1 MLNCADMK
9 QRFFHAI
16 KNGEFCVWYQPQVD
30 MRSGTP
36 RGAEAL
42 VRWKRAD
49 GGFVEPAGFVAEL
62 ERLGLMERLDEE
74 VLQIVC
80 RDIREGK
87 KRGFSPG
94 TVSVNLSRL
103 HAEKAG
109 TADRLKEMV
118 ERHGVSRR
126 EVSFEIT
133 ETAEVEEITVPE
145 EAVSSATDSGVAGGL
160 DLPQDDTY
168 GDGSVVKP
176 AEPAEQNSNLGDSWE
191 SYTVQVNDTVLTL
204 PCTVSDLEAAGV
216 KLDTQYTP
224 SDYIVNAGEYE
235 LAWFKADSGATIMVD
250 MINKGSEPK
259 EIKDC
264 LVGSVCADAYSM
276 TQGGLTVIF
285 PGGIQVG
292 SPEAD
297 LLAAYGEADDVY
309 KDENY
314 GNSYYWYGD
323 DVIAS
328 GFNASIDPETG
339 LIVSL
344 NIENEG

>member
-42 VRWKRAD
+42 VRWKMAD
-49 GGFVEPAGFVAEL
+49 GGFVRPAGFVAEL

-133 ETAEVEEITVPE
+133 ETAENAANDIVMTEFAGCLRENGFRIAMDDYGIGGSTLKLLLESRFDILKLDRHFVSRIGDPRTDIILDSTIAMAGRLGLEVVAEGVETIDQIHFLMRHQCFIGQGYYYSRP
-145 EAVSSATDSGVAGGL
+145 L
-160 DLPQDDTY
+160 DY
-168 GDGSVVKP
+168 
-176 AEPAEQNSNLGDSWE
+176 EQYVRWKRAAGDSWFCGK
-191 SYTVQVNDTVLTL
+191 TNVL
-204 PCTVSDLEAAGV
+204 
-216 KLDTQYTP
+216 
-224 SDYIVNAGEYE
+224 
-235 LAWFKADSGATIMVD
+235 
-250 MINKGSEPK
+250 
-259 EIKDC
+259 
-264 LVGSVCADAYSM
+264 
-276 TQGGLTVIF
+276 
-285 PGGIQVG
+285 
-292 SPEAD
+292 
-297 LLAAYGEADDVY
+297 
-309 KDENY
+309 EN
-314 GNSYYWYGD
+314 GR
-323 DVIAS
+323 I
-328 GFNASIDPETG
+328 
-339 LIVSL
+339 
-344 NIENEG
+344 

>member
-49 GGFVEPAGFVAEL
+49 GGFVRPAGFVAEL

-133 ETAEVEEITVPE
+133 ETVPE

-176 AEPAEQNSNLGDSWE
+176 AEPA
-191 SYTVQVNDTVLTL
+191 
-204 PCTVSDLEAAGV
+204 
-216 KLDTQYTP
+216 
-224 SDYIVNAGEYE
+224 
-235 LAWFKADSGATIMVD
+235 
-250 MINKGSEPK
+250 
-259 EIKDC
+259 
-264 LVGSVCADAYSM
+264 
-276 TQGGLTVIF
+276 
-285 PGGIQVG
+285 
-292 SPEAD
+292 
-297 LLAAYGEADDVY
+297 DVY